1 MKKQITVQ
9 SAPVFAGL
17 KKSVTKY
24 AEKYA
29 KFLSSIIEMEIS
41 APNAV
46 RITHSIVAFIFL
58 LLSASGNIF
67 FFLICFVWFVV
78 TLLDCRKGGLK

>member
-1 MKKQITVQ
+1 MKKQITIQ
-9 SAPVFAGL
+9 SVPMFAGL

-41 APNAV
+41 ASNAV
-46 RITHSIVAFIFL
+46 RITHTIIAFCIL

-78 TLLDCRKGGLK
+78 TLLDCRKGGLR